1 MHLSPAQN
9 DGDVH
14 ILFIFILFDSYFYV
28 VFEGVPI
35 RTHPLSY
42 SLLPTTLPNTRVS
55 PCPVSYPI
63 FADSLRESHLQRL
76 FLSYKRLKCRV
87 VEIATTYPLCLRG
100 VVRFYKDVLAI

>member
-1 MHLSPAQN
+1 MHLSLAQN

-14 ILFIFILFDSYFYV
+14 ILFIFIFILFDSYFYV

-63 FADSLRESHLQRL
+63 FADSLRENAFHPSL
-76 FLSYKRLKCRV
+76 FRPFFL
-87 VEIATTYPLCLRG
+87 
-100 VVRFYKDVLAI
+100 